1 MTIPHVVAHQ
11 ATLTVALVVF
21 SVAAVALGAHC
32 LRDGVSKRTWI
43 PLLALLGGVIALP
56 TEPFWDVNVHFTF
69 AANSHPIALTAF
81 DRRIPLY
88 VALAYTAFI
97 GWGSYVGYLM
107 IRARRSTREL
117 LMLPAAFFLADA
129 AIEITG
135 TQLHLWVYY
144 SHQPFTVARWPLLF
158 GALNGTIT
166 LAGGA
171 LLAALDSRLVG
182 WRRPLLV
189 LAVPTAYAG
198 VYAVAGWPMWVAFGG
213 HVSVLVD
220 WLAGAASLV
229 ICVALARIVAEAA
242 GEAPVGRPAA
252 EARAATVADA
262 VPTPIGAGV

>member
-1 MTIPHVVAHQ
+1 MIPPVVAHQ
-11 ATLTVALVVF
+11 ATLTVALVIF

-32 LRDGVSKRTWI
+32 LRDGVRKRTWI
-43 PLLALLGGVIALP
+43 PVLALLGGVIALP

-81 DRRIPLY
+81 GRRIPLY

-97 GWGSYVGYLM
+97 GWGSYAGYLM

-117 LMLPAAFFLADA
+117 LILPAAFFLADA

-144 SHQPFTVARWPLLF
+144 SHQPFTVARWPMLF
-158 GALNGTIT
+158 GALNGTIP
-166 LAGGA
+166 LVGGA
-171 LLAALDSRLVG
+171 LLAALDSRLEG

-213 HVSVLVD
+213 HVSSAVD
-220 WLAGAASLV
+220 WLAGAASLG
-229 ICVALARIVAEAA
+229 ICLALARIIAEAA
-242 GEAPVGRPAA
+242 GEAHVPRAVGDAPTMTVREPV
-252 EARAATVADA
+252 
-262 VPTPIGAGV
+262 GAGV